1 MFQRNLGWI
10 RNKRNLT
17 SSSTR
22 QLLQNN
28 MGLTIYLEGGY
39 VTFFRRRKVFFRR
52 HRNLIFLFSGEVPIW
67 LKQGELWSN
76 AHLWYPFHFPW
87 YGVPIWSLWPNT
99 RFLPSIV
106 AQKNVTKNILEGR
119 TDRGKTVY
127 PPPPSGSGGII
138 RSKIGSKCVD
148 LILIRLAKC
157 WNNFFSSKFCIWLYC
172 ENVKS
177 EYIFFSCPAK
187 FFSSRFRIK
196 IIF

>member
-1 MFQRNLGWI
+1 M
-10 RNKRNLT
+10 
-17 SSSTR
+17 
-22 QLLQNN
+22 
-28 MGLTIYLEGGY
+28 
-39 VTFFRRRKVFFRR
+39 
-52 HRNLIFLFSGEVPIW
+52 
-67 LKQGELWSN
+67 
-76 AHLWYPFHFPW
+76 
-87 YGVPIWSLWPNT
+87 WSLWPNI
-99 RFLPSIV
+99 RFLPSLV
-106 AQKNVTKNILEGR
+106 AEKNVTKNILEGR

-138 RSKIGSKCVD
+138 RSKIGSRRVD

-196 IIF
+196 IIFRKKNIKLKLNSLRGKLIKKNCKTKMVLPYTNKKRNKTVVIRKSHEKIFPSKIRLFFISLSWICANYFTYNELYFFFK

>member
-1 MFQRNLGWI
+1 M
-10 RNKRNLT
+10 
-17 SSSTR
+17 
-22 QLLQNN
+22 
-28 MGLTIYLEGGY
+28 
-39 VTFFRRRKVFFRR
+39 
-52 HRNLIFLFSGEVPIW
+52 
-67 LKQGELWSN
+67 
-76 AHLWYPFHFPW
+76 
-87 YGVPIWSLWPNT
+87 WSLWPNI

-106 AQKNVTKNILEGR
+106 AEKNVTKNILEGR

-148 LILIRLAKC
+148 LILIGLAKC
-157 WNNFFSSKFCIWLYC
+157 WNNFFFLQNFVYDYTVKMASIWLYC

-196 IIF
+196 IIFRKKTIKLKLNSLRGKLIKKKLQDQNGSPIYQQKKEIKLWSQESPTRKSFLPK